1 VTSSP
6 DTADEIEV
14 LTTVSS
20 VASAI
25 VGELDLD
32 RVLQSATDAAT
43 ALIGAQAGVFSYN
56 AVDERGGEYVM
67 YVVAGLSREELAELP
82 MPRNTEIFGP
92 TAERRVP
99 IRLDDATLEP
109 RDGND
114 PRYDGTPATHPPIR
128 SYLAAPVIGRS
139 GSMLG
144 GLFFGHADAGVFT
157 ERHERLVVAIATQA
171 AVAIENARL
180 FAAEQRAR
188 AAAEASAARLERLQ
202 AITARLSQ
210 ASSLDDV
217 ADVVVSTAAA
227 GVGADG
233 AMIATVSSDGRQ
245 LEVVSA
251 VGFPR
256 DVARR
261 FGEMPTDA
269 QMPASEAFRTGTI
282 VTWGSRAERDER
294 FPLLA
299 GVSSRGV
306 SGAAVP
312 LIGSGRS
319 LGVAGYSWDSA
330 RDFTD
335 DEFAFLTLIARQ
347 CAQAIE
353 RAQQYDT
360 SLHAA
365 RTLQRSLLPANVP
378 AIEGLT
384 VAARYQPVADGSVVG
399 GDFYDVFRRSEASW
413 GIVIG
418 DVSGKGVR
426 AASLTALVRHTVR
439 ALGRR
444 TDATDEVLTD
454 LNDAILAEDLDDR
467 FATVVYII
475 ATPGPDGV
483 ALRLTIGGHP
493 LPLLRSKTGAV
504 RAFGTPGSAIGL
516 LPDPQLSVDE
526 VLLAPGEML
535 VLFTDGFI
543 EGRSPTGAFADDLLS
558 EAIAT
563 SQARTADDLADEL
576 TGLLLEFQH
585 GRPRDDM
592 AILVLEAGR
601 AGD

>member
-1 VTSSP
+1 
-6 DTADEIEV
+6 
-14 LTTVSS
+14 
-20 VASAI
+20 
-25 VGELDLD
+25 
-32 RVLQSATDAAT
+32 
-43 ALIGAQAGVFSYN
+43 
-56 AVDERGGEYVM
+56 
-67 YVVAGLSREELAELP
+67 
-82 MPRNTEIFGP
+82 
-92 TAERRVP
+92 
-99 IRLDDATLEP
+99 
-109 RDGND
+109 
-114 PRYDGTPATHPPIR
+114 
-128 SYLAAPVIGRS
+128 
-139 GSMLG
+139 
-144 GLFFGHADAGVFT
+144 
-157 ERHERLVVAIATQA
+157 
-171 AVAIENARL
+171 
-180 FAAEQRAR
+180 
-188 AAAEASAARLERLQ
+188 
-202 AITARLSQ
+202 LSQ

-233 AMIATVSSDGRQ
+233 AMIATVTADGRR
-245 LEVVSA
+245 LEVLSSLGYQSQV
-251 VGFPR
+251 V
-256 DVARR
+256 RR

-269 QMPASEAFRTGTI
+269 ELPTSQAFRTGTI
-282 VTWGSRAERDER
+282 VSWRSRAERDEL

-299 GVSSRGV
+299 AVPGSGVA
-306 SGAAVP
+306 GAVVP

-319 LGVAGYSWDSA
+319 LGVAGYSWDST

-378 AIEGLT
+378 DIDGLT

-399 GDFYDVFRRSEASW
+399 GDFYDVFRQSEKSW

-444 TDATDEVLTD
+444 TNATDEVLTD
-454 LNDAILAEDLDDR
+454 LNEAIIAEDLDDR

-493 LPLLRSKTGAV
+493 LPLLRSRSGAV
-504 RAFGTPGSAIGL
+504 RSFGTPGSAIGL
-516 LPDPQLSVDE
+516 LPEPHLSVDE

-535 VLFTDGFI
+535 VLFTDGFV
-543 EGRSPTGAFADDLLS
+543 EGRSPSGEFADDLLA
-558 EAIAT
+558 EAIVT
-563 SQARTADDLADEL
+563 SKASTADDLADEL
-576 TGLLLEFQH
+576 TQLLLDFQH

-592 AILVLEAGR
+592 AILVLEASR
-601 AGD
+601 AGS